1 MTREVLA
8 LMKASGLTRTP
19 VVVGGIIPPADAE
32 ALKRE
37 GVAAVYT
44 PKDFAVNAIIADI
57 VAHVERAFEEGA
69 H

>member
-8 LMKASGLTRTP
+8 LMKAAGLARVP

-32 ALKRE
+32 ALRAE

-44 PKDFAVNAIIADI
+44 PKDFTLNTIVADI

-69 H
+69 P